1 MAIDISKLSS
11 GMFLTTL
18 DKVDPGSEVVYH
30 VGKYAAGPHKKDA
43 LTAQQLGHCLLY
55 QRRLDVGIFAYIARK
70 PKAARASK

>member
-30 VGKYAAGPHKKDA
+30 VGKYAAGPHKKEA
-43 LTAQQLGHCLLY
+43 LIAQQLGHCLLY

-70 PKAARASK
+70 PQAARVSK

>member
-43 LTAQQLGHCLLY
+43 LTAQQLGYCLLY
-55 QRRLDVGIFAYIARK
+55 QRKLDAGIFAYIARK
-70 PKAARASK
+70 PQAARASK

>member
-43 LTAQQLGHCLLY
+43 LTAEQLGHCFLY
-55 QRRLDVGIFAYIARK
+55 QRKLDVGIFAYIARK
-70 PKAARASK
+70 PQAARASK

>member
-1 MAIDISKLSS
+1 MAIDISKMSS

-30 VGKYAAGPHKKDA
+30 VGKYAAGRHKKDA

-70 PKAARASK
+70 PQAARVSK

>member
-18 DKVDPGSEVVYH
+18 DKVEPGSELVYH

-70 PKAARASK
+70 PQAARVIK

>member
-18 DKVDPGSEVVYH
+18 DKVEPGSEVVYH
-30 VGKYAAGPHKKDA
+30 VGKFAAGPHKKDA

-55 QRRLDVGIFAYIARK
+55 QRRLDAGIFAYIARK
-70 PKAARASK
+70 PQAARASK